1 MPEYDDY
8 DEYEEYDDNYDT
20 READGQRGDDGGD
33 RSDRSDSGGDG
44 YGEYGDDEKYD
55 KYAEYDDYDGSGDD
69 YDGSGD
75 DYADYDEPPPR
86 RGAESAKA
94 TRTRKTFKASKASH
108 ASDASGT
115 SDASPGEP
123 GAGEGKRKRVSWKTV
138 LLGIVAIA
146 IVGSLVKMVAGGGL
160 GNALNTSGGGGGQK
174 KSDTQQQQDVIPT
187 KKPKTIKLGNQRVPQ
202 ASGPIIV
209 INPGL
214 VAPGGKASVEG
225 GGFAPK
231 STVDLLLTTKRSGS
245 KGRAIRT
252 VRTDKHGSLYA
263 NFTMPES
270 LGGRPG
276 TLVAQQR
283 GGGRSAKAELI
294 SGGAIGTARINK
306 MVGRPG
312 DVVSIS
318 ARGFK
323 PGEQINVFWGRTT
336 GTPVARL
343 RTDTSGGVGRADI
356 RVGVAPTGQST
367 LVLVGQ
373 QSKTTATAPFQ
384 MLSLYP
390 AIKSSPYALKAGQ
403 RIRLSGNRFAPN
415 ERVLVYINATSGL
428 PAFTTQAN
436 SFGQIRDVA
445 FDVPFGLK
453 GRQSLTAIGDQSRAV
468 VRSGFTVLPYSPSAE
483 PSTFGGKAGTTLS
496 FYCSGFAPN
505 ETVTVYAGSGS
516 VAGRKIAVFQ
526 VDGRGKAAAVGSYRI
541 TTADENGVSFKLI
554 GSKSGGVAK
563 AGINNTSGQGQ
574 GH

>member
-8 DEYEEYDDNYDT
+8 DEYEEYDDEFDT
-20 READGQRGDDGGD
+20 REAAGQRGDDGDD
-33 RSDRSDSGGDG
+33 RNDSGGDG
-44 YGEYGDDEKYD
+44 GDGGDDFGEYGDDEKYD
-55 KYAEYDDYDGSGDD
+55 KYADYDDYE
-69 YDGSGD
+69 GSGD

-86 RGAESAKA
+86 RA
-94 TRTRKTFKASKASH
+94 TKTSKTLRVSKASE
-108 ASDASGT
+108 T
-115 SDASPGEP
+115 SETSEASPGEP
-123 GAGEGKRKRVSWKTV
+123 SAGGGKRKRVSWKTV

-146 IVGSLVKMVAGGGL
+146 ILGSLVKMVAGGGL
-160 GNALNTSGGGGGQK
+160 GNALNSSGGGSAQK
-174 KSDTQQQQDVIPT
+174 KSKTQEQEIRPT
-187 KKPKTIKLGNQRVPQ
+187 TKPKTIKLGNQRVPQ

-231 STVDLLLTTKRSGS
+231 STVDLLLKTKRSGA
-245 KGRAIRT
+245 KGRPIRT
-252 VRTDKHGSLYA
+252 VRTDKHGSLYV

-283 GGGRSAKAELI
+283 GGGRTAQAELI
-294 SGGAIGTARINK
+294 SGGSIGTARINK

-323 PGEQINVFWGRTT
+323 PGEQINVFWGRTN

-343 RTDTSGGVGRADI
+343 RTDSSGGVGRADI

-415 ERVLVYINATSGL
+415 ERVLVYINATTGL

-541 TTADENGVSFKLI
+541 TSADENGVSFKLI

>member
-8 DEYEEYDDNYDT
+8 DEYEEYDDEFDT
-20 READGQRGDDGGD
+20 REAAGQRGDDGDD
-33 RSDRSDSGGDG
+33 RNDSGGDG
-44 YGEYGDDEKYD
+44 GDGGDDFGEYGDDEKYD
-55 KYAEYDDYDGSGDD
+55 KYADYDDYDGSGDGSGSGS
-69 YDGSGD
+69 GSGD

-86 RGAESAKA
+86 RA
-94 TRTRKTFKASKASH
+94 TKTSKTLRVSKASE
-108 ASDASGT
+108 T
-115 SDASPGEP
+115 SETSEASPGEP
-123 GAGEGKRKRVSWKTV
+123 SAGGGKRKRLSWKTV

-146 IVGSLVKMVAGGGL
+146 ILGSLVKMVAGGGL
-160 GNALNTSGGGGGQK
+160 GNALNSSGGGSAQK
-174 KSDTQQQQDVIPT
+174 KSKTQEQEIRPT
-187 KKPKTIKLGNQRVPQ
+187 TKPKTIKLGNQRVPQ

-231 STVDLLLTTKRSGS
+231 STVDLLLKTKRSGA
-245 KGRAIRT
+245 KGRPIRT

-276 TLVAQQR
+276 MLVAQQR
-283 GGGRSAKAELI
+283 GGGRTAQAELI

-415 ERVLVYINATSGL
+415 ERVLVYINATTGL

-541 TTADENGVSFKLI
+541 TSADENGVSFKLI

>member
-8 DEYEEYDDNYDT
+8 DEYEEYDDEYDT
-20 READGQRGDDGGD
+20 READEPRGDDRDDGGD
-33 RSDRSDSGGDG
+33 RDDSR
-44 YGEYGDDEKYD
+44 GDDYD
-55 KYAEYDDYDGSGDD
+55 KYGDYDDYDDD
-69 YDGSGD
+69 F
-75 DYADYDEPPPR
+75 ADYDEPPPR
-86 RGAESAKA
+86 HAP
-94 TRTRKTFKASKASH
+94 KTLKTSRASKTSKAFRASKTSE
-108 ASDASGT
+108 APAGDAGE
-115 SDASPGEP
+115 PGEP
-123 GAGEGKRKRVSWKTV
+123 GAGGGKRKRISWKTV
-138 LLGIVAIA
+138 LLGLVAIA
-146 IVGSLVKMVAGGGL
+146 IVGSLVQVVARGGL
-160 GNALNTSGGGGGQK
+160 GSALNTAGGGGGGQK
-174 KSDTQQQQDVIPT
+174 KSDAQQQEIAPP
-187 KKPKTIKLGNQRVPQ
+187 KKPKTVKLGNQRVPQ

-231 STVDLLLTTKRSGS
+231 STVDLLLKTKRSGT

-283 GGGRSAKAELI
+283 GGGRTAQAELI

-343 RTDTSGGVGRADI
+343 RTDSSGGVGRADI

-505 ETVTVYAGSGS
+505 ETVTVYAGNGS
-516 VAGRKIAVFQ
+516 VAGRKIATFQ

-541 TTADENGVSFKLI
+541 TRADENGVSFQLV

>member
-1 MPEYDDY
+1 MPKYDDY
-8 DEYEEYDDNYDT
+8 DEYEEYEEYDDYDT
-20 READGQRGDDGGD
+20 READEQPRDDRDDRGVGDDRGVRDDSGARDGRGDRGAG
-33 RSDRSDSGGDG
+33 
-44 YGEYGDDEKYD
+44 YD
-55 KYAEYDDYDGSGDD
+55 KYDNYDDDYD
-69 YDGSGD
+69 
-75 DYADYDEPPPR
+75 DYDEPPKR
-86 RGAESAKA
+86 RAP
-94 TRTRKTFKASKASH
+94 KASKAALRKPS
-108 ASDASGT
+108 APEEKSGAT
-115 SDASPGEP
+115 D
-123 GAGEGKRKRVSWKTV
+123 GKRKRLSWKTA
-138 LLGIVAIA
+138 LLGLVAIA
-146 IVGSLVKMVAGGGL
+146 IVGSLVQMVTHGGIGD
-160 GNALNTSGGGGGQK
+160 ALNTTGGGGGQK
-174 KSDTQQQQDVIPT
+174 KSDTQQQEVVPT

-214 VAPGGKASVEG
+214 VAPGGKAAVEG

-231 STVDLLLTTKRSGS
+231 STVDLLLKTKRSGT

-252 VRTDKHGSLYA
+252 VRTDKHGSLYV

-283 GGGRSAKAELI
+283 GGGRTAEAELI
-294 SGGAIGTARINK
+294 TGGAIGTAKINK

-343 RTDTSGGVGRADI
+343 RTDGSGGVGRADI

-496 FYCSGFAPN
+496 FYCAGFAPN

>member
-8 DEYEEYDDNYDT
+8 DEYEEYDDEYDT

-33 RSDRSDSGGDG
+33 RNDNGGDG
-44 YGEYGDDEKYD
+44 GDDYGEYGDYEKYD
-55 KYAEYDDYDGSGDD
+55 KYDD

-86 RGAESAKA
+86 HAAKSTKA
-94 TRTRKTFKASKASH
+94 PRTRKTLRVSDASKT
-108 ASDASGT
+108 SDASGT
-115 SDASPGEP
+115 GEASPGEP
-123 GAGEGKRKRVSWKTV
+123 SAGEGKRKRVSWKTV
-138 LLGIVAIA
+138 LLGLVAIA
-146 IVGSLVKMVAGGGL
+146 IVGSLVQMVARGGFGGSL
-160 GNALNTSGGGGGQK
+160 STTGGGGQK
-174 KSDTQQQQDVIPT
+174 KSKTQEQEIRPST
-187 KKPKTIKLGNQRVPQ
+187 KPKTIKLGNQRVPQ

-231 STVDLLLTTKRSGS
+231 STVDLLLKTKRSGT

-283 GGGRSAKAELI
+283 GGGRTAEAELI

-312 DVVSIS
+312 DVVSVS

-343 RTDTSGGVGRADI
+343 RTDSSGGVGRADI
-356 RVGVAPTGQST
+356 KVGVAPTGQST

-468 VRSGFTVLPYSPSAE
+468 VRSGFTVLPYAPSAE

-505 ETVTVYAGSGS
+505 ETVTVYAGNGS
-516 VAGRKIAVFQ
+516 VAGRKIAAFQ
-526 VDGRGKAAAVGSYRI
+526 VDGRGKASAVGSYRI
-541 TTADENGVSFKLI
+541 TPADENGVSFKLI

-563 AGINNTSGQGQ
+563 AGINNSGGQGQ

>member
-1 MPEYDDY
+1 MPEYEDYDDY
-8 DEYEEYDDNYDT
+8 DERDEYDT
-20 READGQRGDDGGD
+20 RRADED
-33 RSDRSDSGGDG
+33 
-44 YGEYGDDEKYD
+44 YGDDT
-55 KYAEYDDYDGSGDD
+55 YDDRRTYSDSDDDFFGDDLDDFDESGESEDFDESDDYGEPARRRTPGSHKSHKARKTHKVTGAPTGSG
-69 YDGSGD
+69 GSGGSGE
-75 DYADYDEPPPR
+75 EP
-86 RGAESAKA
+86 SA
-94 TRTRKTFKASKASH
+94 
-108 ASDASGT
+108 
-115 SDASPGEP
+115 P
-123 GAGEGKRKRVSWKTV
+123 AGGKRKRFTWKTI
-138 LLGIVAIA
+138 LLTIVACA
-146 IVGSLVKMVAGGGL
+146 LVGSLVQMVARGGFGGSL
-160 GNALNTSGGGGGQK
+160 GTSGGGGGHK
-174 KSDTQQQQDVIPT
+174 KSPAQEQEVRPST
-187 KKPKTIKLGNQRVPQ
+187 KPKTIRLGNQRVPQ
-202 ASGPIIV
+202 TSGPIIV

-225 GGFAPK
+225 GGFEPK
-231 STVDLLLTTKRSGS
+231 STVDLLLKTKRSDT

-252 VRTDKHGSLYA
+252 VRTDKHGSLYT

-270 LGGRPG
+270 LGGKPG

-283 GGGRSAKAELI
+283 GGGRSAEAELI

-306 MVGRPG
+306 TVGRPG

-343 RTDTSGGVGRADI
+343 RTDSSGGVGRADI

-436 SFGQIRDVA
+436 SFGQLRDVA

-468 VRSGFTVLPYSPSAE
+468 TRSGFTVLPYSPSAE

-496 FYCSGFAPN
+496 FYCAGFAPN
-505 ETVTVYAGSGS
+505 ETVTVYAGNGS
-516 VAGRKIAVFQ
+516 VAGRKIATFQ

-541 TTADENGVSFKLI
+541 TPADEGGVSFKLI

-563 AGINNTSGQGQ
+563 AGINYSQGQ

>member
-8 DEYEEYDDNYDT
+8 DEYEEYDDEFDT
-20 READGQRGDDGGD
+20 REAAGQRGDDGDD
-33 RSDRSDSGGDG
+33 RNDSGGDG
-44 YGEYGDDEKYD
+44 GDGGDDFGEYGDDEKYD
-55 KYAEYDDYDGSGDD
+55 KYADYDDYE
-69 YDGSGD
+69 GSGD

-86 RGAESAKA
+86 RA
-94 TRTRKTFKASKASH
+94 TKTSKTLRVSKASE
-108 ASDASGT
+108 T
-115 SDASPGEP
+115 SETSEASPGEP
-123 GAGEGKRKRVSWKTV
+123 SAGGGKRKRVSWKTV

-146 IVGSLVKMVAGGGL
+146 ILGSLVKMVAGGGL
-160 GNALNTSGGGGGQK
+160 GNALNSSGGGSAQK
-174 KSDTQQQQDVIPT
+174 KSKTQEQEIRPT
-187 KKPKTIKLGNQRVPQ
+187 TKPKTIKLGNQRVPQ

-231 STVDLLLTTKRSGS
+231 STVDLLLKTKRSGA
-245 KGRAIRT
+245 KGRPIRT

-283 GGGRSAKAELI
+283 GGGRTAQAELI

-496 FYCSGFAPN
+496 FYCAGFAPN
-505 ETVTVYAGSGS
+505 ETVTVYAGNGS

-541 TTADENGVSFKLI
+541 TSADENGVSFKLI